1 MTINYDKIYECAA
14 SARKNAYAPYS
25 EFAVGAAVLLR
36 DGRVIT
42 GANVENASYPLS
54 LCAERAALT
63 AAYSAGARKPD
74 IVALGIIGATTEPIS
89 PCGACRQV
97 IAELM
102 APEAE
107 VVLFNLEKEKKI
119 FKVSDLLP
127 YPFSSEAMRDGR

>member
-54 LCAERAALT
+54 LCAERAAPANPTLSR
-63 AAYSAGARKPD
+63 SASLAQRRSRSHRAGPADR
-74 IVALGIIGATTEPIS
+74 
-89 PCGACRQV
+89 
-97 IAELM
+97 
-102 APEAE
+102 
-107 VVLFNLEKEKKI
+107 
-119 FKVSDLLP
+119 
-127 YPFSSEAMRDGR
+127 